1 MDEIMLLFWKARPG
15 TSLITSEFMLVF
27 WSSCAP
33 SGLWGSL
40 SAVMNSCGR
49 LARVFD
55 RSSGLDVLFCLA
67 KPRTTCRQC
76 PQTTPPLARGQSTA
90 ANHTP
95 GSDADDKPRVR
106 AVDLARKIRGEK
118 SKTRE
123 TAPPMSAQ
131 QRRVMELKRFSV
143 QLQNVHP
150 NVLAKHLHRSV
161 LYQDKDVVIVNKPYG
176 IPVAGKPTLGC
187 LL

>member
-1 MDEIMLLFWKARPG
+1 MIGWNYAFILKGLARKFFN
-15 TSLITSEFMLVF
+15 SFRVHACVLKLV
-27 WSSCAP
+27 

-40 SAVMNSCGR
+40 STVMNSCGR
-49 LARVFD
+49 LARAFD
-55 RSSGLDVLFCLA
+55 RSSGLNVLLCRV

-76 PQTTPPLARGQSTA
+76 PQTTPPLARAQSTA

-95 GSDADDKPRVR
+95 GSDEDDKPRLR

-131 QRRVMELKRFSV
+131 QRRVMELKRFSL

-176 IPVAGKPTLGC
+176 VPVAGKPTLGC